1 MKRELA
7 GGLWLK
13 YCFLALPGRARL
25 LIKNWSSSCVAL
37 RFCLAE
43 EFITSATHHVVC
55 LVFFMSLHPSVTR
68 TPLSLINSEM
78 QTNKYSRGM
87 RKEEKDEE
95 GGWNKNTPPQG
106 LLSMEY
112 KTFDHRHENQ
122 MLFILIFPL
131 VIGSSYSSLFF
142 DIITSLQVFLVFPFL
157 LLIEEICPISYQS
170 IDWLLH
176 S

>member
-1 MKRELA
+1 
-7 GGLWLK
+7 
-13 YCFLALPGRARL
+13 
-25 LIKNWSSSCVAL
+25 
-37 RFCLAE
+37 
-43 EFITSATHHVVC
+43 
-55 LVFFMSLHPSVTR
+55 
-68 TPLSLINSEM
+68 
-78 QTNKYSRGM
+78 M

-106 LLSMEY
+106 LLSTEY

-170 IDWLLH
+170 IDWLLD